1 MNTNA
6 APCHNPPSPKAD
18 ADTESTPGI
27 ESLRARIAALIAT
40 ISAEAAQQMAPW
52 TLWGIRE
59 DFRPS
64 AENLAA
70 YLAFRH
76 HDLRDLQRSLMALGL
91 SSLGRLESRVMP
103 TLTAVH
109 AALAAMQGAAIQGAA
124 SAAKA
129 DPGAF
134 FAGEDR
140 LQRRALAL
148 LGTAENERQAAL
160 LITCP
165 SEAADDPAFM
175 ESLALRGVEALR
187 INCAHDDAEKWE
199 RMIAHARAAE
209 QRCGHRFRIF
219 MDLAGPK
226 NRIGAVRP
234 NREIRR
240 IFPGERI
247 AMVAPGQIER
257 PVPPDVAFVFECM
270 LPEAIAQAR
279 PGQRL
284 LIDDGKIAASVD
296 FVDDGV
302 LIASVT
308 RTKEKG
314 GKLKPEKGINLP
326 DTELHLPALTAKD
339 RQDLA
344 FIAEHADG
352 LSFSFVQTPD
362 DVQLLQD
369 ALAALPVRR
378 EHPLALILKIET
390 ALAVQNLPGIVVR
403 AGARNPV
410 AIMIARGDLAIEIG
424 FARLAEMQ
432 EEILWIAEAAQ
443 VPVIWATQVLEQL
456 VKEGL
461 PHRGELTDAA
471 MAARAECV
479 MLNKGPHLLE
489 AIDAL
494 DPLLKRMADHI
505 HKKTPQLR
513 RLASW

>member
-1 MNTNA
+1 MTYRQGRFSPRPP
-6 APCHNPPSPKAD
+6 APRP
-18 ADTESTPGI
+18 PGI
-27 ESLRARIAALIAT
+27 GRLQAEIDALIGEVET
-40 ISAEAAQQMAPW
+40 EAGQRMARWVPW
-52 TLWGIRE
+52 NIRE

-76 HDLRDLQRSLMALGL
+76 HDLRVLQRALMAQGL

-103 TLTAVH
+103 TLAAVR
-109 AALAAMQGAAIQGAA
+109 AALAAMRGTALPPE
-124 SAAKA
+124 S
-129 DPGAF
+129 DPAAF
-134 FAGEDR
+134 FAGEER
-140 LQRRALAL
+140 LRARALAL
-148 LGTAENERQAAL
+148 LNPLHDRQAAL
-160 LITCP
+160 LVTCP
-165 SEAADDPAFM
+165 AEAAHDPAFM
-175 ESLALRGVEALR
+175 ESLAQRGVEALR
-187 INCAHDDAEKWE
+187 INCAHDNADAWE
-199 RMIAHARAAE
+199 RMIAHAREAE
-209 QRCGHRFRIF
+209 MRRGHRFRIF

-226 NRIGAVRP
+226 NRTGALRA

-247 AMVAPGQIER
+247 AMVAPGQLDR
-257 PVPPDVAFVFECM
+257 PVPSDVAFVIECT
-270 LPEAIAQAR
+270 LPEVLVQAR
-279 PGQRL
+279 PGERL
-284 LIDDGKIAASVD
+284 LIDDGKIAATTD
-296 FVDDGV
+296 FADRGL

-314 GKLKPEKGINLP
+314 AKLKPEKGINLP
-326 DTELHLPALTAKD
+326 DTALHLPALTAKD
-339 RQDLA
+339 REDIA

-362 DVQLLQD
+362 DVRMLQD
-369 ALAALPVRR
+369 ALESLPAKRTS
-378 EHPLALILKIET
+378 PLALILKIET
-390 ALAVQNLPGIVVR
+390 ALAVHNLPDIVVR

-410 AIMIARGDLAIEIG
+410 AVMIARGDLAIEIG

-479 MLNKGPHLLE
+479 MLNKGPHLFE

-494 DPLLKRMADHI
+494 DPLLRRMEGHI

-513 RLASW
+513 PLASW

>member
-1 MNTNA
+1 MTVT
-6 APCHNPPSPKAD
+6 H
-18 ADTESTPGI
+18 STPCQDSPAPLAGAESADLSAIADLKERI
-27 ESLRARIAALIAT
+27 ETLTAAIT
-40 ISAEAAQQMAPW
+40 AEAEQRLERWAAW
-52 TLWGIRE
+52 DIRG
-59 DFRPS
+59 DFQPS

-76 HDLRDLQRSLMALGL
+76 HDLRDLQRRLMALGL
-91 SSLGRLESRVMP
+91 SSLGRLESRVLP
-103 TLTAVH
+103 TLHAVQ
-109 AALAAMQGAAIQGAA
+109 AALAAMLGTPPPSGAAA
-124 SAAKA
+124 
-129 DPGAF
+129 GAF
-134 FAGEDR
+134 FAGEER
-140 LQRRALAL
+140 LRSRALAL
-148 LGTAENERQAAL
+148 LGLAAEERQAAL
-160 LITCP
+160 LVTCP

-175 ESLALRGVEALR
+175 DSLAQRGVEALR
-187 INCAHDDAEKWE
+187 INCAHDGADQWL
-199 RMIAHARAAE
+199 RMIAHARTA
-209 QRCGHRFRIF
+209 QQHSGHRFRIF

-226 NRIGAVRP
+226 NRTGTVRATHDT
-234 NREIRR
+234 RR
-240 IFPGERI
+240 VFAGDRI
-247 AMVAPGQIER
+247 AMTAPGQLQR
-257 PVPPDVAFVFECM
+257 AVPPETAFVFECL
-270 LPEAIAQAR
+270 LPEVIDQAR

-284 LIDDGKIAASVD
+284 LIDDGKIEARIDSAGHGLLVATVS
-296 FVDDGV
+296 
-302 LIASVT
+302 

-339 RQDLA
+339 REDIA

-362 DVQLLQD
+362 DVVMLQD
-369 ALAALPVRR
+369 ALAALPLRR
-378 EHPLALILKIET
+378 ETPLALVLKIET
-390 ALAVQNLPGIVVR
+390 ALAVQNLPDIIMR

-494 DPLLKRMADHI
+494 DPLLERMEGHI